1 MDADVK
7 EGIKGQSKGG
17 VVLQQFPYAVL
28 QAVIQGIGIVFR
40 IGGPSFGVALK
51 IQDTAQVTGIAAVE
65 ILGLVHMARIAFVRN
80 SGVEAGTSGGTVVD
94 VNGIVLRTVQRY
106 GKVKGRT

>member
-65 ILGLVHMARIAFVRN
+65 ILGLVHMARSEERRV
-80 SGVEAGTSGGTVVD
+80 GKEC
-94 VNGIVLRTVQRY
+94 LRLCRSRWSPY
-106 GKVKGRT
+106 H